1 MTKRP
6 KHILIS
12 GGGTGGHIFPAV
24 AIADG
29 LKERLPEAEILFV
42 GAKGRMEMKRVPEAG
57 YPIEG
62 LWISGIQ
69 RSLST
74 KNLAFPF
81 KLISSLFRARHIVKR
96 FKPDLAI
103 GVGGYASGPL
113 LWAATRAGVPSLIQ
127 EQNSYPGIT
136 NRLLANKVQSIC
148 VAFEGMEK
156 WFPAGKTILTGNPL
170 RPKAI
175 DITGK
180 HEEALAFFGLEG
192 DKPVVLITGGS
203 QGARSINNAILAGL
217 EMLTGSGIQLI
228 WQCGDNFYTIAK
240 EAITK
245 RNYPNLHLTPFI
257 SRMDLAYAA
266 ADLVVARAG
275 AMTVAELAATA
286 KPAILVPLP
295 TAAEDHQTSNAR
307 KLEEAGA
314 AMLQPDN
321 TANKQLISAII
332 TLANDAEKRK
342 TMSLNVSRFARIDA
356 TQRIVDEALK
366 LMKA

>member
-29 LKERLPEAEILFV
+29 LKERLTDAEILFV

-81 KLISSLFRARHIVKR
+81 KLISSLFRARQIVKR

-136 NRLLANKVQSIC
+136 NRVLANKVQCIC

-156 WFPAGKTILTGNPL
+156 WFPAGRTILTGNPL

-175 DITGK
+175 DIAGK
-180 HEEALAFFGLEG
+180 REEALAYFGLES

-217 EMLTGSGIQLI
+217 DMLTGLGIQLI
-228 WQCGDNFYTIAK
+228 WQCGEAFYTFAR

-245 RNYPNLHLTPFI
+245 RNYSNLHLTPFI

-314 AMLQPDN
+314 AILQPNN
-321 TANKQLISAII
+321 TAKEQLVSAII
-332 TLANDAEKRK
+332 TLANDAERRK